1 MSREPR
7 RLGVLFDN
15 KAAEAAA
22 QKLVEEYGL
31 VVDPASV
38 VREIGVGLQQRVEIL
53 KTLYRGADILI
64 LDEPTAVLTPQET
77 DELFAVIRRVVRELG
92 MTVIIITHKLYEVMA
107 ISDRVG
113 VMRKGRL
120 IGVENT
126 CDVDEKKLAS
136 MMVGRPVLYDRLE
149 KTGEAG
155 AEQIRVSGLTVCDD
169 RGLVAV
175 DGLSLSVR
183 AGEVLGIA
191 AIEGNGQSEL
201 LEAITG
207 MRRVERGTVEVCGQN
222 VTGKTAG
229 EIRKVGLSHI
239 PEDRLA
245 TGVSR
250 SASVTDNLLMGKQ
263 RDKAF
268 SGFAFHQRRSSIER
282 YAEEVYERFDIR
294 GAGIDTAVGSMSGG
308 NMQKVVVAREFSFD
322 SPVLIIAQPT
332 RGVDVGAIEF
342 IHTRIIEKRN
352 AGCAILLCSADLDEV
367 FRLSDRIITMY
378 EGRITG
384 EFHTSGITKE
394 EIGWYSILFAFLI
407 GAGILAVS
415 GFHPLEAYG
424 AMLSGAFDSARH
436 IGDFLEYAM
445 VLCVCGLACVLG
457 ARVGIFNVG
466 GEGQLLLGA
475 IFAAQVG
482 VWMDGQPRF
491 LVIVCAA
498 LAAMAV
504 GGLYAFLPGVLK
516 VKVKVNEVITTIML
530 NTIAA
535 YLCQYLA
542 KGPWKN
548 ANKNMVAA
556 TEQLGAQ
563 YWFGNVIPRS
573 NLTSAVF
580 AAAVMAF
587 LVWYV
592 MERTS
597 VGYEMRITGENPRF
611 AFFSGLRTDQ
621 IVLLSMV
628 VSGAMCGL
636 VGMFRVYGVEH
647 LYRDSVSKDYY
658 FEALMVAMIAQ
669 YKPVTV
675 ILLSLFFAV
684 LKIGAQGMELIGIPS
699 QIYLIIQT
707 VIIFCMAAESG
718 ITRSLTAAH
727 ARRRA
732 KRAAEERLKEELKH
746 G

>member
-1 MSREPR
+1 M
-7 RLGVLFDN
+7 
-15 KAAEAAA
+15 
-22 QKLVEEYGL
+22 
-31 VVDPASV
+31 
-38 VREIGVGLQQRVEIL
+38 
-53 KTLYRGADILI
+53 
-64 LDEPTAVLTPQET
+64 
-77 DELFAVIRRVVRELG
+77 
-92 MTVIIITHKLYEVMA
+92 
-107 ISDRVG
+107 
-113 VMRKGRL
+113 
-120 IGVENT
+120 
-126 CDVDEKKLAS
+126 KKLA
-136 MMVGRPVLYDRLE
+136 
-149 KTGEAG
+149 G
-155 AEQIRVSGLTVCDD
+155 AVNYRYL
-169 RGLVAV
+169 
-175 DGLSLSVR
+175 LSL
-183 AGEVLGIA
+183 
-191 AIEGNGQSEL
+191 L
-201 LEAITG
+201 L
-207 MRRVERGTVEVCGQN
+207 
-222 VTGKTAG
+222 
-229 EIRKVGLSHI
+229 
-239 PEDRLA
+239 
-245 TGVSR
+245 
-250 SASVTDNLLMGKQ
+250 
-263 RDKAF
+263 
-268 SGFAFHQRRSSIER
+268 
-282 YAEEVYERFDIR
+282 
-294 GAGIDTAVGSMSGG
+294 
-308 NMQKVVVAREFSFD
+308 
-322 SPVLIIAQPT
+322 
-332 RGVDVGAIEF
+332 
-342 IHTRIIEKRN
+342 
-352 AGCAILLCSADLDEV
+352 
-367 FRLSDRIITMY
+367 
-378 EGRITG
+378 
-384 EFHTSGITKE
+384 
-394 EIGWYSILFAFLI
+394 SILFAFLI

-516 VKVKVNEVITTIML
+516 VKVKVNEVITTIVL

-535 YLCQYLA
+535 Y
-542 KGPWKN
+542 
-548 ANKNMVAA
+548 
-556 TEQLGAQ
+556 LGAQ

-727 ARRRA
+727 ERRRA

>member
-1 MSREPR
+1 M
-7 RLGVLFDN
+7 
-15 KAAEAAA
+15 
-22 QKLVEEYGL
+22 
-31 VVDPASV
+31 
-38 VREIGVGLQQRVEIL
+38 
-53 KTLYRGADILI
+53 
-64 LDEPTAVLTPQET
+64 
-77 DELFAVIRRVVRELG
+77 
-92 MTVIIITHKLYEVMA
+92 
-107 ISDRVG
+107 
-113 VMRKGRL
+113 
-120 IGVENT
+120 
-126 CDVDEKKLAS
+126 KKLA
-136 MMVGRPVLYDRLE
+136 
-149 KTGEAG
+149 G
-155 AEQIRVSGLTVCDD
+155 AVNCRYL
-169 RGLVAV
+169 
-175 DGLSLSVR
+175 LSL
-183 AGEVLGIA
+183 
-191 AIEGNGQSEL
+191 L
-201 LEAITG
+201 L
-207 MRRVERGTVEVCGQN
+207 
-222 VTGKTAG
+222 
-229 EIRKVGLSHI
+229 
-239 PEDRLA
+239 
-245 TGVSR
+245 
-250 SASVTDNLLMGKQ
+250 
-263 RDKAF
+263 
-268 SGFAFHQRRSSIER
+268 
-282 YAEEVYERFDIR
+282 
-294 GAGIDTAVGSMSGG
+294 
-308 NMQKVVVAREFSFD
+308 
-322 SPVLIIAQPT
+322 
-332 RGVDVGAIEF
+332 
-342 IHTRIIEKRN
+342 
-352 AGCAILLCSADLDEV
+352 
-367 FRLSDRIITMY
+367 
-378 EGRITG
+378 
-384 EFHTSGITKE
+384 
-394 EIGWYSILFAFLI
+394 SILFAFLI

-445 VLCVCGLACVLG
+445 VLCVCGLACV
-457 ARVGIFNVG
+457 
-466 GEGQLLLGA
+466 
-475 IFAAQVG
+475 
-482 VWMDGQPRF
+482 
-491 LVIVCAA
+491 
-498 LAAMAV
+498 
-504 GGLYAFLPGVLK
+504 
-516 VKVKVNEVITTIML
+516 
-530 NTIAA
+530 
-535 YLCQYLA
+535 
-542 KGPWKN
+542 
-548 ANKNMVAA
+548 
-556 TEQLGAQ
+556 LGAQ

-727 ARRRA
+727 ERRRA